1 MIGEIEDGKP
11 PYSKKNLLWIYLES
25 MHIFVLYLGYYH
37 EKVPQIH
44 QEFLFFIQPVFYHLD
59 GFH

>member
-44 QEFLFFIQPVFYHLD
+44 
-59 GFH
+59 